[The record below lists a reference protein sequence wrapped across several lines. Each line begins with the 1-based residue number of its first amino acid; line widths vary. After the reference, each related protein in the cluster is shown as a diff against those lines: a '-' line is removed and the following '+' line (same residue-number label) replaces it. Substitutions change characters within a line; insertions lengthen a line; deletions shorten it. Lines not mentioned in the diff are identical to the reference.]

1 LERGIG
7 GRKWGK
13 LALLLSLGVVIGSA
27 QALLLRHLYG
37 IPSAQAFITIALLLA
52 ICDFLF
58 AWNVERTTRREGP
71 ELWNSIVGRQG
82 AVLSAPGGPR
92 GEAGTVRVGGE
103 IWKARCRLATRVLPG
118 QKVVVTG
125 RDGLVLEV
133 EPLLSDR
140 EQSADPPGSQERPG

>member
-1 LERGIG
+1 MG
-7 GRKWGK
+7 GRKRGK
-13 LALLLSLGVVIGSA
+13 LVLLLAVGVVVGSG
-27 QALLLRHLYG
+27 QALLLKHLYG
-37 IPSAQAFITIALLLA
+37 IPSVQSFITIALLLA

-92 GEAGTVRVGGE
+92 GEAGRVRVGGE
-103 IWKARCRLATRVLPG
+103 IWKARCRQATRVLPG
-118 QKVVVTG
+118 QKVVVTA

-133 EPLLSDR
+133 EPLLSEPDQPA
-140 EQSADPPGSQERPG
+140 ETPGS